1 MDMLN
6 DSELKEKRD
15 CSLSVEEKLNDLL
28 SLLESYLRLSVWLD
42 EQGDGCAEFYKKR
55 FAVV

>member
-1 MDMLN
+1 MLN

-28 SLLESYLRLSVWLD
+28 SLLESYLGFSVWLD

-55 FAVV
+55 STVV